1 MDVVFDCEQEAV
13 INLVS
18 VGRNCFSSGPAGTGK
33 SVVIK
38 RLKEVLFLKYG
49 EDNVFLMATTGL
61 AASAIGGRTVHSV
74 LAIGCGRG

>member
-18 VGRNCFSSGPAGTGK
+18 VGHNCFSSGPAGTGK

-49 EDNVFLMATTGL
+49 EDNVLLTATTGL